1 MTHFN
6 STKPRLP
13 KHKQLVKKTLP
24 PIFLAIPVLLAG
36 LACQM
41 LSGGADPTSTS
52 SLDLYTQPTVPSP
65 SPQATATETPLES
78 PDNSAIQP
86 VMPGDAIALVVEA
99 DRKTAN
105 QYPRT
110 LRAEVLSAGET
121 NASLITFW
129 YAAVDQYHLE
139 VINPDGTFF
148 EGIVIT
154 QTVYVNQSGAWE
166 TFTGEIAAGFIQT
179 FNTASAQEALEPGK
193 ISNLQI
199 SGNEAINGV
208 ETIIYSFDLSLLD
221 GTISRVLI
229 WIGVVD
235 GLVYQYVGE
244 NSSGVKTEGYYDFTS
259 PVVIEPPE

>member
-1 MTHFN
+1 
-6 STKPRLP
+6 
-13 KHKQLVKKTLP
+13 
-24 PIFLAIPVLLAG
+24 
-36 LACQM
+36 
-41 LSGGADPTSTS
+41 
-52 SLDLYTQPTVPSP
+52 
-65 SPQATATETPLES
+65 
-78 PDNSAIQP
+78 
-86 VMPGDAIALVVEA
+86 MPGDAIALVVEA

-139 VINPDGTFF
+139 VINPDGTIF